1 MWIGNYSFTS
11 LIGILIQSL
20 FIQNILLFYFL
31 GMCSYLA
38 CSTKLKTANGLGISV
53 FIVTTCS
60 GTINWFVHKFITGK
74 NALSF
79 LPFSPTIQL
88 DYLELIIFIAV
99 IAAFV
104 QILEILLENLFP
116 PLYRSLGVYLPL
128 ITVNCAIL
136 GALLFS
142 VVKSYPLLPNI
153 VFCAGTGL
161 GWYLAIILIASIRE
175 KLTYCTINKNLE
187 GMGITFITT
196 GLIALA
202 FMAFSGINLIKSL

>member
-1 MWIGNYSFTS
+1 MWIGDYTFVS
-11 LIGILIQSL
+11 LIGVFLQSL

-38 CSTKLKTANGLGISV
+38 CSTKLKTANGLGIAV
-53 FIVTTCS
+53 FIVITFS
-60 GTINWFVHKFITGK
+60 GTINWFVHRFLTGAL
-74 NALSF
+74 ALSWI
-79 LPFSPTIQL
+79 PIRPIIEIR
-88 DYLELIIFIAV
+88 YLELIIFIAT

-104 QILEILLENLFP
+104 QILEVILEIIFP
-116 PLYRSLGVYLPL
+116 PLYRALGVYLPL

-136 GALLFS
+136 GACLFS
-142 VVKSYPLLPNI
+142 VVRSYPLIPNI

-175 KLTYCTINKNLE
+175 KLSYSEIPEGLK

-202 FMAFSGINLIKSL
+202 FMAFSGINLLRK

>member
-1 MWIGNYSFTS
+1 MWLGDYTFVS
-11 LIGILIQSL
+11 LVGVFIQSL

-38 CSTKLKTANGLGISV
+38 CSTKLKTANGLGIAV
-53 FIVTTCS
+53 FIVITFS
-60 GTINWFVHKFITGK
+60 GTINWFVHRFLTGPL
-74 NALSF
+74 ALSWI
-79 LPFSPTIQL
+79 PIRPII
-88 DYLELIIFIAV
+88 DIGYLELIIFIAT

-104 QILEILLENLFP
+104 QILEVVLEIIFP
-116 PLYRSLGVYLPL
+116 PLYRALGVYLPL

-136 GALLFS
+136 GACLFS
-142 VVKSYPLLPNI
+142 VVRSYPLIPNI

-161 GWYLAIILIASIRE
+161 GWYLAIVLIASIRE
-175 KLTYCTINKNLE
+175 KLSYSEIPEGLK

-202 FMAFSGINLIKSL
+202 FMAFSGINLLKK

>member
-1 MWIGNYSFTS
+1 MWLGSFTFIS
-11 LIGILIQSL
+11 LIGVFIQST

-38 CSTKLKTANGLGISV
+38 CSTKLKTANGLGIAV
-53 FIVTTCS
+53 FVVITFS
-60 GTINWFVHKFITGK
+60 GTLNWFVHHFITGPD
-74 NALSF
+74 ALSWIF
-79 LPFSPTIQL
+79 GANPPELG
-88 DYLELIIFIAV
+88 YLELLIFIAT

-104 QILEILLENLFP
+104 QILEIILEHIFP
-116 PLYRSLGVYLPL
+116 PLYRALGVYLPL

-136 GALLFS
+136 GASLFS
-142 VVKSYPLLPNI
+142 VVRSYPLIPNI

-161 GWYLAIILIASIRE
+161 GWYIAIVVIASIRE
-175 KLTYCTINKNLE
+175 KIAYSEIPRGLK

-202 FMAFSGINLIKSL
+202 FMAFSGINLVKV